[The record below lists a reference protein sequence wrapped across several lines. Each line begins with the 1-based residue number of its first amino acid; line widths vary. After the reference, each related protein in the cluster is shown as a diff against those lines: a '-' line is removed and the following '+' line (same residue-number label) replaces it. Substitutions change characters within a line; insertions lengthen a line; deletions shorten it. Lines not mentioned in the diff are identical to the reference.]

1 MEITENNSITD
12 IDGNTYNLVQIG
24 KQLWTAENL
33 NVSKYRNGDEIPEVQ
48 DKTEWAALTT
58 GAWCYLDNNPDN
70 GAIYGKLYNQ
80 HAINDPRG
88 LAPEGFHIPT
98 DKEWTEL
105 TDCLGGADSGAGEK
119 MKQIGT
125 DQWKSNNI
133 KATNSSGFTAQPGSS
148 RFWNGSFTE
157 IGYQGNWWSSS
168 EKDINSA
175 FFRSIVGS
183 NYYKVQSNSFDKA
196 FGFSVRCIKD

>member
-24 KQLWTAENL
+24 KQLWFAENL

-48 DKTEWAALTT
+48 DKTEWAALTI

-70 GAIYGKLYNQ
+70 GAKFGKLYNW

-98 DKEWTEL
+98 DKDGL
-105 TDCLGGADSGAGEK
+105 
-119 MKQIGT
+119 
-125 DQWKSNNI
+125 N
-133 KATNSSGFTAQPGSS
+133 
-148 RFWNGSFTE
+148 
-157 IGYQGNWWSSS
+157 
-168 EKDINSA
+168 
-175 FFRSIVGS
+175 
-183 NYYKVQSNSFDKA
+183 
-196 FGFSVRCIKD
+196 